1 MINNLFNISLNHY
14 IILFLILLFIGT
26 SGMLLNKNVV
36 NKLISAIIFINV
48 ISANFV
54 VFANYVD
61 GINLDGMV
69 FAIIILLLFILNV
82 ILALSLILWIYKR
95 KNTLHVKNEE
105 KN

>member
-1 MINNLFNISLNHY
+1 
-14 IILFLILLFIGT
+14 
-26 SGMLLNKNVV
+26 MLLNKNVV

-69 FAIIILLLFILNV
+69 FCDYNITSFYIKCYTCFIINIVDI
-82 ILALSLILWIYKR
+82 
-95 KNTLHVKNEE
+95 
-105 KN
+105 